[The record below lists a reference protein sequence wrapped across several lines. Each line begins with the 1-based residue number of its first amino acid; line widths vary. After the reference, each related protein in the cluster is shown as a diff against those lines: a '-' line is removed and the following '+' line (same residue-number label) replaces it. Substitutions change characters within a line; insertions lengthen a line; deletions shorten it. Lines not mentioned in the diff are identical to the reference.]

1 MKSFIKILSTTLIF
15 NFINAN
21 DVQPALTEEQ
31 QNELMS
37 QVMQLVWEQVVIAKE
52 ATSAAVPRIREELLE
67 NLCSSAPSSYFVTH
81 ADLSDSLTQAENT
94 SASIFV
100 SSDNQATWVQN
111 NNVAPLNSEGFET
124 TWGATTQISN
134 TGNVNWYLQGSL
146 ESSSLGLDFGQIT
159 VSQSPNNADNSFPP
173 ASNLYANLV
182 DDSSDDTSSDYDI
195 VNLKATYS
203 EDRLFASLGL
213 EGGCCNEG
221 GFFGPWN
228 LYVIAI
234 LNPEAETPVGY
245 AYGYGNGGFGQLYPA
260 IYKVNGDLTS
270 GQVDGF
276 EVLSDNFQYSTNGNN
291 FQASSL
297 LSIITNDS
305 DWGVWP
311 NSLEGIA
318 LVGVTVSAGLS
329 GLDIS
334 TEILDTTNP
343 GVLIMSSQ
351 NQSGNNAPILSNPV
365 YENGRLSVVYT
376 DADNNLAT
384 DHSVLI
390 EGDMMFTMIPETHTY
405 AEGVTFY
412 LDVETSGMV
421 EFNFSDGADY
431 TSLEFDLGGGSSCQI
446 LGDANGDTD
455 LNVLDVVLTVNLILN
470 GMGYEACS
478 DVNADNELNVLDV
491 VALINLILG

>member
-1 MKSFIKILSTTLIF
+1 MKSFIKILSTALIF

-21 DVQPALTEEQ
+21 DIQPTLTEEQ

-52 ATSAAVPRIREELLE
+52 ATSAAVPHIREELLE

-276 EVLSDNFQYSTNGNN
+276 EVLSENFQYSTNGNN

-351 NQSGNNAPILSNPV
+351 SQSGNNAPILSNPI

-376 DADNNLAT
+376 DTDNNLAT

-405 AEGVTFY
+405 SEGVTFY

-446 LGDANGDTD
+446 LGDANGDTE

-478 DVNADNELNVLDV
+478 DVNADNELNVLDI

>member
-94 SASIFV
+94 SASVFV

-351 NQSGNNAPILSNPV
+351 SQSGNNAPILSDPT

-376 DADNNLAT
+376 DTDNNLAT

-405 AEGVTFY
+405 SEGVTFY

-421 EFNFSDGADY
+421 EFSFSDGADY
-431 TSLEFDLGGGSSCQI
+431 TSLEFDLGGGSACQI
-446 LGDANGDTD
+446 LGDANGDTE

>member
-21 DVQPALTEEQ
+21 DVQPTLTEEQ

-52 ATSAAVPRIREELLE
+52 ATSAAVPHIREELLE

-94 SASIFV
+94 SASVFV

-334 TEILDTTNP
+334 T
-343 GVLIMSSQ
+343 
-351 NQSGNNAPILSNPV
+351 
-365 YENGRLSVVYT
+365 
-376 DADNNLAT
+376 
-384 DHSVLI
+384 
-390 EGDMMFTMIPETHTY
+390 
-405 AEGVTFY
+405 
-412 LDVETSGMV
+412 
-421 EFNFSDGADY
+421 
-431 TSLEFDLGGGSSCQI
+431 
-446 LGDANGDTD
+446 
-455 LNVLDVVLTVNLILN
+455 
-470 GMGYEACS
+470 
-478 DVNADNELNVLDV
+478 
-491 VALINLILG
+491 